1 MYDQA
6 RLMQRSQDGVRPAA
20 MEGGVLQGLAASEAE
35 SLADE
40 AVALRKALRIKV
52 EDDNDLITA
61 RRAFAEC
68 GYFLVALNERAAA
81 TSVTATALLRRLER
95 GEGD

>member
-1 MYDQA
+1 MHF
-6 RLMQRSQDGVRPAA
+6 LSQSSK
-20 MEGGVLQGLAASEAE
+20 E
-35 SLADE
+35 
-40 AVALRKALRIKV
+40 KV